1 MADPVETSQQ
11 LPVAE
16 AAEAVHGHEVPAGTS
31 EVAHSGGEGGGLPQ
45 FRMEHWAGQIVW
57 LLLIFAVLYVLIAKV
72 FTPRLRK
79 VFDTRA
85 ETIAEAVAKARLAQD
100 EAAAQA
106 EAGQAQVVQAR
117 ANALKIASDARAKAK
132 AAAAEKEAAEEAK
145 LAARL
150 SEAEASIRAARD
162 SAMGSVNGIATE
174 TVQAIVARLGGG
186 SLTDAQARA
195 AIDAAKA

>member
-31 EVAHSGGEGGGLPQ
+31 EVAHEGGEGGGLPQ
-45 FRMEHWAGQIVW
+45 FRMEYWGGQIVW

-85 ETIAEAVAKARLAQD
+85 ETIATAVAKARLAQD

-117 ANALKIASDARAKAK
+117 ANALKIAADARAKAK
-132 AAAAEKEAAEEAK
+132 AAASAKEAAEEAK

-150 SEAEASIRAARD
+150 EEAEASIRAARD
-162 SAMGSVNGIATE
+162 AAMGSVNGIAAE
-174 TVQAIVARLGGG
+174 TVQALVAHLGGG
-186 SLTDAQARA
+186 KLTDAQARA

>member
-1 MADPVETSQQ
+1 MADPVETSTQ

-31 EVAHSGGEGGGLPQ
+31 EVAHQGGEGGGLPQ
-45 FRMEHWAGQIVW
+45 FRMEYWAGQIVW
-57 LLLIFAVLYVLIAKV
+57 LLLIFAILYVLIAKV

-85 ETIAEAVAKARLAQD
+85 ETIATAVAKARLAQD

-106 EAGQAQVVQAR
+106 EAGQAQVVSAR
-117 ANALKIASDARAKAK
+117 ANALKIAADARAKAK
-132 AAAAEKEAAEEAK
+132 AAASAKEAAEEAK

-150 SEAEASIRAARD
+150 EEAEASIRAARD
-162 SAMGSVNGIATE
+162 TAMGSVNGIAAE
-174 TVQAIVARLGGG
+174 TVQALVAHLGGG
-186 SLTDAQARA
+186 KLTDAQARA

>member
-1 MADPVETSQQ
+1 MADPVETSTQ

-31 EVAHSGGEGGGLPQ
+31 EVAHQGGEGGGLPQ
-45 FRMEHWAGQIVW
+45 FRMEYWGGQIVW
-57 LLLIFAVLYVLIAKV
+57 LLLIFAVLYILIARV

-85 ETIAEAVAKARLAQD
+85 ETIATAVAKARLAQD
-100 EAAAQA
+100 EAQAQA
-106 EAGQAQVVQAR
+106 EAGQAEVVQAR

-132 AAAAEKEAAEEAK
+132 AAASEKEAAEEAK

-150 SEAEASIRAARD
+150 AEAESSIRDARD
-162 SAMGSVNGIATE
+162 QAMGSVSGIAAE
-174 TVQAIVARLGGG
+174 TVQAIVAHLGGG
-186 SLTDAQARA
+186 KLTDAQARA

>member
-1 MADPVETSQQ
+1 MADPVETSTQ

-16 AAEAVHGHEVPAGTS
+16 AAEAIHGHEVPAGTS
-31 EVAHSGGEGGGLPQ
+31 EVAHEGGEGGGLPQ
-45 FRMEHWAGQIVW
+45 FQMEHWGGQIVW

-72 FTPRLRK
+72 FTPRMRK

-85 ETIAEAVAKARLAQD
+85 ETIASAVAKARLAQD
-100 EAAAQA
+100 EAQAQA

-132 AAAAEKEAAEEAK
+132 AAASEKEAAEEAK

-150 SEAEASIRAARD
+150 EQAETSIRTARD
-162 SAMGSVNGIATE
+162 AAMGSVNGIAAE
-174 TVQAIVARLGGG
+174 TVQAIVAHLGGG
-186 SLTDAQARA
+186 KLTDAQARA

>member
-1 MADPVETSQQ
+1 MADPVETSTQ
-11 LPVAE
+11 LPVAQ
-16 AAEAVHGHEVPAGTS
+16 AAQPAPGHEVPAGTS
-31 EVAHSGGEGGGLPQ
+31 EVAHQGGEGGGLPQ
-45 FRMEHWAGQIVW
+45 FRMEYWAGQIVW

-85 ETIAEAVAKARLAQD
+85 ETIATAVAKARLAQD

-106 EAGQAQVVQAR
+106 EAGQAQVASAR
-117 ANALKIASDARAKAK
+117 ANALKIAADARAKAK
-132 AAAAEKEAAEEAK
+132 ASAGAKEAAEEAK

-150 SEAEASIRAARD
+150 EEAEASIRAARD
-162 SAMGSVNGIATE
+162 TAMGSVNGIAAE
-174 TVQAIVARLGGG
+174 TVQALVAHLGGG
-186 SLTDAQARA
+186 KLTDAQARA